1 MPPRRRT
8 RSARIESADD
18 VVVVSLD
25 DDEPPNTRRRRTEP
39 ALYGGTCCFPACNL
53 PVGGGVSANSAY
65 PTFTDENAKCCDRCH
80 KVVLADRLACTHPGF
95 PQRECIHPKD
105 PEHACSFINKPEN
118 MEKWKEWA
126 AFDSGCCDAGPEIER
141 ATGVSELIGKA
152 QCLRC
157 AGAFLERCNVLK
169 HLNVN
174 EPIPYAE
181 TTGFMVGAVLTM
193 IQPFH
198 HPNISPE
205 GRTAIVRTL
214 FREWWDSPRIQLSS
228 AYKSHSDLL
237 TTALYHSVLPPNTR
251 ERDENVLCVLKTLS
265 EENIQWWSPRLF
277 VDRDAGFYIETFKLM
292 IEDMNRTLAPLSGSD
307 AENVRSSYVKD
318 IAGILTPWLVDDDHR
333 ELQVFIESEGIKLG
347 GKSVLGDVADEI
359 NLPSLIHDICAGKTN
374 IDAKE
379 AIALCASIKWF
390 ASLYHHTRGTARLKW
405 TRSCWKI
412 QTAICRCR
420 MHATDE
426 LILDAMELLMTHFR
440 PFSVNPYVF
449 GSAVHKVVTMKSD
462 GLGDDSFGNKLILLF
477 LNHAEERLLCTWP
490 STQNEVKEYFGDNIS
505 HVFVELFSD
514 QTTPHK
520 EFFSLM
526 SHVFVNA
533 SLADRDDGHS
543 DWWVEWGLNDMY
555 RMLNLRPSDFAP
567 EVREHENFWL
577 KDDTPEADKKTA
589 LHLAQS
595 SIDKYKERISDGVYK
610 EIMDDLMA
618 EWRG

>member
-1 MPPRRRT
+1 
-8 RSARIESADD
+8 
-18 VVVVSLD
+18 
-25 DDEPPNTRRRRTEP
+25 
-39 ALYGGTCCFPACNL
+39 
-53 PVGGGVSANSAY
+53 VSANSAY
-65 PTFTDENAKCCDRCH
+65 PTFTDENAKCCDRCN

-126 AFDSGCCDAGPEIER
+126 AFDSGCYDAGPEIER

-169 HLNVN
+169 HLQEVS
-174 EPIPYAE
+174 EPIPYSE
-181 TTGFMVGAVLTM
+181 TTEFMVGAVLRM
-193 IQPFH
+193 LQPFH
-198 HPNISPE
+198 HRNISPA
-205 GRTAIVRTL
+205 GRTAIARTL
-214 FREWWDSPRIQLSS
+214 FRDWWDSPRIQLSS

-237 TTALYHSVLPPNTR
+237 TRAIDASDRCERPMLPLDDE
-251 ERDENVLCVLKTLS
+251 ERDEQVLCVLKTLS
-265 EENIQWWSPRLF
+265 EENIQWWSSGIF
-277 VDRDAGFYIETFKLM
+277 VDRDAGFHMKAFKLM

-307 AENVRSSYVKD
+307 AEHMRSSYVKD
-318 IAGILTPWLVDDDHR
+318 IAGILTDWLTPSMVDYVD
-333 ELQVFIESEGIKLG
+333 LQDFIESEGIKLG

-359 NLPSLIHDICAGKTN
+359 NLPSLIHDVCAGKTPVDS
-374 IDAKE
+374 IED
-379 AIALCASIKWF
+379 IALNSNIKWF

-405 TRSCWKI
+405 TRSCWGT
-412 QTAICRCR
+412 QEAIFRLAR
-420 MHATDE
+420 RGDATDE
-426 LILDAMELLMTHFR
+426 LILDAMELLMMHFR
-440 PFSVNPYVF
+440 PFSVNPCVF
-449 GSAVHKVVTMKSD
+449 GMAILQAIRED
-462 GLGDDSFGNKLILLF
+462 QQFGFGNKLVRLF

-533 SLADRDDGHS
+533 CLADRDDGHS

-577 KDDTPEADKKTA
+577 KDDGATRTDKKTA

-595 SIDKYKERISDGVYK
+595 SIDKFKEKISDGVYK

>member
-1 MPPRRRT
+1 M
-8 RSARIESADD
+8 
-18 VVVVSLD
+18 
-25 DDEPPNTRRRRTEP
+25 
-39 ALYGGTCCFPACNL
+39 
-53 PVGGGVSANSAY
+53 SANSAY
-65 PTFTDENAKCCDRCH
+65 PTFTDENAKCCDRCN
-80 KVVLADRLACTHPGF
+80 KIVLADRLACTHPGF

-126 AFDSGCCDAGPEIER
+126 AFDSGCYDAGPEIER
-141 ATGVSELIGKA
+141 TSGVSELIGKA

-169 HLNVN
+169 HCN

-181 TTGFMVGAVLTM
+181 TTEFMVGAVLRM

-198 HPNISPE
+198 HPNISPA
-205 GRTAIVRTL
+205 GRTAIVRTV

-228 AYKSHSDLL
+228 AFKSHSDLVV
-237 TTALYHSVLPPNTR
+237 TAIEAFGDRPPKATR
-251 ERDENVLCVLKTLS
+251 VEFWSSRDENVLCVLKTLS
-265 EENIQWWSPRLF
+265 EENIQWWSPGLF
-277 VDRDAGFYIETFKLM
+277 VYRVLCTGCDRDGNVYIEAFKLM

-307 AENVRSSYVKD
+307 AEHMRSSYVKD
-318 IAGILTPWLVDDDHR
+318 IAGILTTWLVNGDYVFR
-333 ELQVFIESEGIKLG
+333 CPNLQVFIESEGIKLG
-347 GKSVLGDVADEI
+347 GKSVLGPVADEI
-359 NLPSLIHDICAGKTN
+359 NLPSLIRDVCAGETPV
-374 IDAKE
+374 DAEE
-379 AIALCASIKWF
+379 AIALSSNIKWF

-426 LILDAMELLMTHFR
+426 LILDATELLMTHFR

-449 GSAVHKVVTMKSD
+449 GSAVHKVVMMKSD
-462 GLGDDSFGNKLILLF
+462 GLGDDRFGNKLILLF

-505 HVFVELFSD
+505 HVFVDLFSD
-514 QTTPHK
+514 RTTCHK

-526 SHVFVNA
+526 VHVFVNA
-533 SLADRDDGHS
+533 CLADRDDGDS
-543 DWWVEWGLNDMY
+543 EWRGELFGLNDMY
-555 RMLNLRPSDFAP
+555 RMLRLRPSDFAP

-577 KDDTPEADKKTA
+577 KDDTSEADKKTA

-595 SIDKYKERISDGVYK
+595 SIDKFKEKISDGVYK
-610 EIMDDLMA
+610 EIMDDLMV

>member
-1 MPPRRRT
+1 M
-8 RSARIESADD
+8 
-18 VVVVSLD
+18 
-25 DDEPPNTRRRRTEP
+25 
-39 ALYGGTCCFPACNL
+39 
-53 PVGGGVSANSAY
+53 SANSAY

-80 KVVLADRLACTHPGF
+80 KIVLADRLACTHPGF

-126 AFDSGCCDAGPEIER
+126 AFDSGCDDAGPEIER
-141 ATGVSELIGKA
+141 ALGVSGPIGKA

-181 TTGFMVGAVLTM
+181 TTGFMVRAVLRM

-198 HPNISPE
+198 HPNISPA

-214 FREWWDSPRIQLSS
+214 FREWWDSPRIQLST

-237 TTALYHSVLPPNTR
+237 AEPYIGRIVSPSANVNDQR
-251 ERDENVLCVLKTLS
+251 QRDENVLCVLKALS
-265 EENIQWWSPRLF
+265 EENIQWWSGGIFSAIRNNGSDTDFQTGVLLPG
-277 VDRDAGFYIETFKLM
+277 AFKLM

-307 AENVRSSYVKD
+307 AEHMRSSYIKD
-318 IAGILTPWLVDDDHR
+318 IASILTPWLVDDDHL
-333 ELQVFIESEGIKLG
+333 ELQVFIDSEGIKLG

-359 NLPSLIHDICAGKTN
+359 DLPSLIRDVCTGETSVNAE
-374 IDAKE
+374 E
-379 AIALCASIKWF
+379 AIALNSNIVWF
-390 ASLYHHTRGTARLKW
+390 ASLYCRSRGTARLKW
-405 TRSCWKI
+405 TRSCWST
-412 QTAICRCR
+412 QQAIFECRGD
-420 MHATDE
+420 ATDE
-426 LILDAMELLMTHFR
+426 LILDAMELLMMHFR
-440 PFSVNPYVF
+440 TFSVNPCVF
-449 GSAVHKVVTMKSD
+449 GMAILQAIRED
-462 GLGDDSFGNKLILLF
+462 QQFGFGNKLVRLF
-477 LNHAEERLLCTWP
+477 LNHAEERLWCTWP

-533 SLADRDDGHS
+533 CLADRDDGNS
-543 DWWVEWGLNDMY
+543 EWRADWGLNDMY

-577 KDDTPEADKKTA
+577 KDDTSEADKKTA

-610 EIMDDLMA
+610 EIMDDLMT